1 MSTNLEKLQR
11 TQQPPQGVD
20 QNGRDRRMRR
30 GGGIDMAEE
39 LLAAAALA
47 ALALSDEESEDSES
61 TGLVETE
68 WSDGS
73 ILGSYSVDG
82 GTVDIISQTAQP
94 GSVDEGLLRLA
105 ADAPA
110 GRRYPDETRPG
121 LLMNQ
126 PSGRKYRPDEIQ
138 KVADQWIDAIPEQ
151 GPNDPPSPEPG
162 PLPER
167 PPLPGG
173 PMNPGGG
180 LSDPGSFAP
189 LVMSSSQ
196 PDLVTGRTSITRPTT
211 TNEGRGTLTGIG
223 KQSSTE
229 DTNSRGETSE
239 EFHARMSQMA
249 EDRGA
254 TWFPTGP
261 FTGYTAAGGGR
272 PEDEGGRNQEPD
284 EETGYFDP
292 LPPREDEEKE
302 ILPNLSS
309 SIQVQIDAWRN
320 GEESCFED
328 VMGSGWSYR
337 SNGNVLEA
345 TDIDFGSTPS
355 ANIALVIK
363 TGYQIRL
370 LVAIDRYT
378 WQPKLSET
386 DYIDE
391 EYLRSG
397 DALVTAA
404 MFQEDEYASI
414 PMTGGDYI
422 QIDIDGTSEAIGD
435 FRISSLGTEVTRSR
449 ALNDDVYI
457 AIDPGSV
464 SFDENRQRVKPDPQP
479 VNGDDNG
486 NGNGN
491 GSSNRMSPLS
501 VVLVL
506 AALGAFIYF
515 LVGRRKGGG
524 E

>member
-1 MSTNLEKLQR
+1 
-11 TQQPPQGVD
+11 
-20 QNGRDRRMRR
+20 
-30 GGGIDMAEE
+30 
-39 LLAAAALA
+39 
-47 ALALSDEESEDSES
+47 
-61 TGLVETE
+61 
-68 WSDGS
+68 
-73 ILGSYSVDG
+73 
-82 GTVDIISQTAQP
+82 
-94 GSVDEGLLRLA
+94 
-105 ADAPA
+105 
-110 GRRYPDETRPG
+110 
-121 LLMNQ
+121 
-126 PSGRKYRPDEIQ
+126 
-138 KVADQWIDAIPEQ
+138 
-151 GPNDPPSPEPG
+151 
-162 PLPER
+162 
-167 PPLPGG
+167 
-173 PMNPGGG
+173 
-180 LSDPGSFAP
+180 
-189 LVMSSSQ
+189 
-196 PDLVTGRTSITRPTT
+196 
-211 TNEGRGTLTGIG
+211 
-223 KQSSTE
+223 
-229 DTNSRGETSE
+229 
-239 EFHARMSQMA
+239 MSQMA

-272 PEDEGGRNQEPD
+272 PEDEGGRNQDPD
-284 EETGYFDP
+284 PDTGYFDP
-292 LPPREDEEKE
+292 LPPRDEDDVVINPDGSSSGAGGGGLTDPRKPKP
-302 ILPNLSS
+302 IIPNLSS

-378 WQPKLSET
+378 WSPKLSET

-391 EYLRSG
+391 DYLRSG

-457 AIDPGSV
+457 AIDPGST
-464 SFDENRQRVKPDPQP
+464 SFDENRERVKPTPQP
-479 VNGDDNG
+479 PPQDDDGNG

-491 GSSNRMSPLS
+491 GSSDRMSPLS

>member
-1 MSTNLEKLQR
+1 MT
-11 TQQPPQGVD
+11 
-20 QNGRDRRMRR
+20 
-30 GGGIDMAEE
+30 EE
-39 LLAAAALA
+39 LLAAAAIA
-47 ALALSDEESEDSES
+47 ALALSDDENTVQDES
-61 TGLVETE
+61 GLVETE
-68 WSDGS
+68 WSDS
-73 ILGSYSVDG
+73 SLLGSYSVDG

-94 GSVDEGLLRLA
+94 GSVDEGLERLA

-126 PSGRKYRPDEIQ
+126 PSGRKYRPNEIQ
-138 KVADQWIDAIPEQ
+138 QVADQWINAIPEK
-151 GPNDPPSPEPG
+151 GPNNPDPDPG
-162 PLPER
+162 PVPER

-180 LSDPGSFAP
+180 LTDPGSFAP
-189 LVMSSSQ
+189 LVMTSNQ
-196 PDLVTGRTSITRPTT
+196 PDLVTGRASITRPTT
-211 TNEGRGTLTGIG
+211 TNEGRGSLTGIG
-223 KQSSTE
+223 KQSTTE
-229 DTNSRGETSE
+229 ETNSRGETSE

-254 TWFPTGP
+254 TWYRTGP
-261 FTGYTAAGGGR
+261 FDGYTAAGGGR
-272 PEDEGGRNQEPD
+272 PEDQGGRDPD
-284 EETGYFDP
+284 PDPDTGYYDP
-292 LPPREDEEKE
+292 LPPRDEDDVVTNPDGSTSGAGGGGMTDPGNPKP

-320 GEESCFED
+320 GQESCFED

-363 TGYQIRL
+363 KGYQIRL

-378 WQPKLSET
+378 WDPELSET
-386 DYIDE
+386 DYIDQ
-391 EYLRSG
+391 EYIRSG

-464 SFDENRQRVKPDPQP
+464 SFDETRERVKPDPQPPAP

-491 GSSNRMSPLS
+491 GSMPNRMSPLS

-515 LVGRRKGGG
+515 LVARRTGGG

>member
-1 MSTNLEKLQR
+1 MT
-11 TQQPPQGVD
+11 
-20 QNGRDRRMRR
+20 
-30 GGGIDMAEE
+30 EE
-39 LLAAAALA
+39 LLAVAAIT
-47 ALALSDEESEDSES
+47 ALALSDDDENQVDDEVQ
-61 TGLVETE
+61 TQ

-73 ILGSYSVDG
+73 VLGSYSVSD
-82 GTVDIISQTAQP
+82 GTVDIISQNAQP

-105 ADAPA
+105 ANAPA

-121 LLMNQ
+121 VLMNT
-126 PSGRKYRPDEIQ
+126 PSGRKYRPEEIQ
-138 KVADQWIDAIPEQ
+138 KVADEWIDAIPEE
-151 GPNDPPSPEPG
+151 GPNNPPGPEPG
-162 PLPER
+162 PTPGR

-173 PMNPGGG
+173 PVNPGGG
-180 LSDPGSFAP
+180 LSDPGSFTP
-189 LVMSSSQ
+189 LVMNSNQ
-196 PDLVTGRTSITRPTT
+196 PDLITGITSPSMMN
-211 TNEGRGTLTGIG
+211 NERGSLTGIG
-223 KQSSTE
+223 KQSTTE
-229 DTNSRGETSE
+229 ETNSRGETSE

-249 EDRGA
+249 EDRGG

-261 FTGYTAAGGGR
+261 FDGYTASGGGR
-272 PEDEGGRNQEPD
+272 PEDEGGRNPNPD
-284 EETGYFDP
+284 PETGYYDE
-292 LPPREDEEKE
+292 LPERQEPEDRT
-302 ILPNLSS
+302 LPNLSS

-320 GEESCFED
+320 GNESCFAD
-328 VMGSGWSYR
+328 VAGNGWSYR

-345 TDIDFGSTPS
+345 TDIDFGTTPS

-363 TGYQIRL
+363 PGYQIRL

-378 WQPKLSET
+378 WQPQLSET
-386 DYIDE
+386 DYIDSQ
-391 EYLRSG
+391 YIRSG

-464 SFDENRQRVKPDPQP
+464 SFDENRERVRPTPQP
-479 VNGDDNG
+479 PAPMPDDDDG

-491 GSSNRMSPLS
+491 GSSDRMSPLS

-506 AALGAFIYF
+506 AGLGAFIYF
-515 LVGRRKGGG
+515 LVTRRKGGG

>member
-1 MSTNLEKLQR
+1 
-11 TQQPPQGVD
+11 
-20 QNGRDRRMRR
+20 
-30 GGGIDMAEE
+30 MAEE

-47 ALALSDEESEDSES
+47 ALALSDEESEDSDS

-73 ILGSYSVDG
+73 ILGSYSVNG

-110 GRRYPDETRPG
+110 GRRYPDENRPG

-151 GPNDPPSPEPG
+151 GPNDPPGPEPG

-211 TNEGRGTLTGIG
+211 TNEGRGSLTGIG
-223 KQSSTE
+223 ASFDTNPSRPGGPSTPGGRPTPPQE
-229 DTNSRGETSE
+229 EEEEEEEEGEETNSRGETSDQ
-239 EFHARMSQMA
+239 FHARMSQMA

-272 PEDEGGRNQEPD
+272 PEDEGGRNPD
-284 EETGYFDP
+284 PDPDTGYFDP

-302 ILPNLSS
+302 TLPNLSS

-378 WQPKLSET
+378 WSPKLSET

-391 EYLRSG
+391 DYLRSG

-457 AIDPGSV
+457 AIDPGST
-464 SFDENRQRVKPDPQP
+464 SFDENRERVKPVPQP
-479 VNGDDNG
+479 PPQDDDDDDNG
-486 NGNGN
+486 NGNG
-491 GSSNRMSPLS
+491 SSDRMSPLS

>member
-1 MSTNLEKLQR
+1 MICMT
-11 TQQPPQGVD
+11 
-20 QNGRDRRMRR
+20 
-30 GGGIDMAEE
+30 EE
-39 LLAAAALA
+39 LLAAAAIA
-47 ALALSDEESEDSES
+47 ALAISDDKAEES

-68 WSDGS
+68 WSDS
-73 ILGSYSVDG
+73 SLLGSYSVDG

-94 GSVDEGLLRLA
+94 GSDDEGLERLA

-121 LLMNQ
+121 VLMNQ
-126 PSGRKYRPDEIQ
+126 PRGRKYRPSEIQ
-138 KVADQWIDAIPEQ
+138 KVADEWIEAIPEQ
-151 GPNDPPSPEPG
+151 GPNTPEPG
-162 PLPER
+162 PTPGR
-167 PPLPGG
+167 PDLPGG
-173 PMNPGGG
+173 PVNPGGG

-189 LVMSSSQ
+189 LVMTSNQ

-211 TNEGRGTLTGIG
+211 TNEGRGSLTGIG

-261 FTGYTAAGGGR
+261 FDGYTAGGGGESPR
-272 PEDEGGRNQEPD
+272 TPD
-284 EETGYFDP
+284 PETGYYPD
-292 LPPREDEEKE
+292 LPPREEPKEKTP
-302 ILPNLSS
+302 PNLSS

-320 GEESCFED
+320 GQESCFED
-328 VMGSGWSYR
+328 VMGSGWNYR

-378 WQPKLSET
+378 WDPKLSET

-391 EYLRSG
+391 QYLRSG

-464 SFDENRQRVKPDPQP
+464 SFDENRERVKPDPQPPAP

-491 GSSNRMSPLS
+491 GSSDRMSPLS

-515 LVGRRKGGG
+515 LVARRKGGG